1 MESNEPSIISAEA
14 EARTELLKAI
24 SAEIRALGRYGG
36 QNHRAL
42 LELAHAYALVTGS
55 IGAATAVP
63 APEQRL

>member
-1 MESNEPSIISAEA
+1 MEQSESSIISVEA
-14 EARTELLKAI
+14 EARTELLRAI

-55 IGAATAVP
+55 IGAAVPVP
-63 APEQRL
+63 APEQRS